1 MKKHTANLEVA
12 RSKVVSFY
20 YQTLGRLLEH
30 TPIARLQPNSLT
42 MLALGIGLLSAVA
55 FGLHHTFYAGLLLLF
70 SGLLDT
76 LDGAVARLT
85 HTTTR
90 FGALLDSSLDRY
102 VEFMIFLGLLRLYP
116 QGPMFYWTFAGLVG
130 SVMVSY
136 TRARAEGLGARKV
149 VGWLQRPERMLL
161 LATGAI
167 INAPVDLR
175 WGGGDVVL
183 RWTVILIAIGA
194 NLTAVQRMLAVYRA
208 ERNGEF
214 D

>member
-1 MKKHTANLEVA
+1 VQPTNLEIT
-12 RSKVVSFY
+12 RSKIVSFY
-20 YQTLGRLLEH
+20 YKTLGRLLEH
-30 TPIARLQPNSLT
+30 TPIARLQPNSLSL
-42 MLALGIGLLSAVA
+42 LALGIGLLSAVA
-55 FGLHHTFYAGLLLLF
+55 FGTDHTFYAGLLLLF

-102 VEFMIFLGLLRLYP
+102 VEFMIFLGMLRLYP
-116 QGPMFYWTFAGLVG
+116 DGAMFYWTFAALVG

-136 TRARAEGLGARKV
+136 TRARAEGLGSKKV

-175 WGGGDVVL
+175 WGGGDMVL

-194 NLTAVQRMLAVYRA
+194 NLTAVQRLLVVYRA
-208 ERNGEF
+208 ERNGEL